1 MADTGGMSK
10 TQESRREFWRRLV
23 AEQQQSGLSVRAIC
37 RQRGASHSF
46 YQWRKRLAAQLPMKF
61 ALVQADGGTP
71 RKAERI
77 EVVLVTGDWLRIAPG
92 FDAATL
98 RAVLGVLREPR

>member
-1 MADTGGMSK
+1 MSK

-23 AEQQQSGLSVRAIC
+23 AEQQQSGQSVRAIC
-37 RQRGASHSF
+37 RQRGASEHSF

-61 ALVQADGGTP
+61 ALVEAGPGAP
-71 RKAERI
+71 CRAEPI
-77 EVVLVTGDWLRIAPG
+77 EVVLATGDRLRIGPG
-92 FDAATL
+92 FEAATL

>member
-1 MADTGGMSK
+1 M
-10 TQESRREFWRRLV
+10 V

-37 RQRGASHSF
+37 RQRGASEHSF

-61 ALVQADGGTP
+61 ALVETGRSA
-71 RKAERI
+71 ASAACI
-77 EVVLVTGDWLRIAPG
+77 EVILASSERLRIAPG
-92 FDAATL
+92 VDAATL